1 MSTFTKIAWR
11 NITRNQYR
19 SSLTISAVAIGLASL
34 VFLKSFIDGADR
46 QMVENYTSLLTGSIQ
61 IHRTGFQKN
70 MGLEKSITEAS
81 SIFASLKNI
90 SGIKAAAPRI
100 KDYAL
105 ISSPESSA
113 GILLY
118 GIDPAAEKKLTTI
131 NQRLRR
137 GRFLTKEDKDK
148 IIIGKDLSDQM
159 KTDLGDKVVLMSQ
172 GADGSLAA
180 SAYEICGILDA
191 GVEDIDKNLALITIE
206 AARDLLVLDGKISE
220 IAIAAGSLTDNDEI
234 ARSIKAKIDTNKY
247 EVLTWKEIS
256 PMTYQW
262 IQFDQVFTGLILF
275 IVLLVVAAGI
285 LNTIL
290 MSVLERT
297 REFGIMLALGTKPQ
311 QVTSMVAAESLM
323 LSGIGIIFG
332 AALGS
337 GLVVLLGI
345 TGIDLS
351 AISSALNSFY
361 IGSVIYPRLNIA
373 DLCVYAGIVLLTS
386 VLVSI
391 FPAKKAAKLSP
402 IEAIRHI

>member
-61 IHRTGFQKN
+61 IHKTGFQKN

-90 SGIKAAAPRI
+90 SGVRAAAPRV

-148 IIIGKDLSDQM
+148 IIIGKDLSDQL

-191 GVEDIDKNLALITIE
+191 GAEDIDKNLALITIE
-206 AARDLLVLDGKISE
+206 AARELLVLDGKVSE
-220 IAIAAGSLTDNDEI
+220 IAIAANSLNDIDEI
-234 ARSIKAKIDTNKY
+234 SRSIKAKIDTNKY

-311 QVTSMVAAESLM
+311 QVTSMVAAESMM

-337 GLVVLLGI
+337 GLVILLGI

-373 DLCVYAGIVLLTS
+373 DLCAYAGIVLLTS

>member
-81 SIFASLKNI
+81 FIFASLKNI

-206 AARDLLVLDGKISE
+206 AARSLLVLDGKISE
-220 IAIAAGSLTDNDEI
+220 IAIAAGSLNDNDEI

>member
-34 VFLKSFIDGADR
+34 VFLKSFIDGADQ

-61 IHRTGFQKN
+61 IHKTGFQKN
-70 MGLEKSITEAS
+70 MGLEKSITEAN
-81 SIFASLKNI
+81 SIFTALRNI
-90 SGIKAAAPRI
+90 TGVEAAAPRV

-148 IIIGKDLSDQM
+148 IIIGKDLSDQL

-191 GVEDIDKNLALITIE
+191 GAEDIDKNLALITIE

-220 IAIAAGSLTDNDEI
+220 IAIAASSLNDIDEI
-234 ARSIKAKIDTNKY
+234 ARSIKAKIDINKY

-311 QVTSMVAAESLM
+311 QITSMVAAESFM
-323 LSGIGIIFG
+323 LAGIGVTFG

-337 GLVVLLGI
+337 GLVILLGI

>member
-81 SIFASLKNI
+81 FIFASLKNI

-220 IAIAAGSLTDNDEI
+220 IAIAAGSLNDNDEI